1 MVRAFLNTYHIF
13 LGRIMYISSSNN
25 QRLKRSCTVNTLVKI
40 GMLGAVATVLML
52 FEVPLWFAPGF
63 YELDFSE
70 VVVLIGGFALGPVA
84 GIMIELVK
92 VLINLIINGTITA
105 GIGEMANFIIGC
117 SLVVPA
123 SFIYV
128 KHKDKKHAVIGIVVG
143 TLCMATAGSLLNAYL
158 LLPAYA
164 SAFNMPIDALIEM
177 GTAVN
182 PSINSMSDFILMAVL
197 PFNILK
203 GVVSGLITIA
213 VYKKLSPVIKGRC

>member
-1 MVRAFLNTYHIF
+1 
-13 LGRIMYISSSNN
+13 MYISSSNN
-25 QRLKRSCTVNTLVKI
+25 QKLKRICTVNTLVKI

-52 FEVPLWFAPGF
+52 FEIPLWFAPGF
-63 YELDFSE
+63 YKLDFSE

-105 GIGEMANFIIGC
+105 GIGEIANFIIGC

-123 SFIYV
+123 SIIYV
-128 KHKDKKHAVIGIVVG
+128 KHKDRKHAIIGIVIG
-143 TLCMATAGSLLNAYL
+143 TLFMATIGSLLNAYL
-158 LLPAYA
+158 LLPVYA
-164 SAFNMPIDALIEM
+164 RAFSMPIDALVAM

-182 PSINSMSDFILMAVL
+182 PAINSLSDLIIMAVA
-197 PFNILK
+197 PFNIFK

-213 VYKKLSPVIKGRC
+213 IYKKLSHIIKGKC